1 MRYHSAPCAGC
12 GKVRIG
18 TVSRAPN
25 MRAKLPPKKVEA
37 GSDESALRQRILG
50 AAFSAF
56 TELGYS
62 RTSTLEIATRARVSK
77 RELYSVIGNKLEVLV
92 ACIRARSERFPVPAE
107 LPDATDREML
117 RAVLARFGE
126 RFLSEVTDPDVVE
139 MFRLAIAEAIRA
151 PEVARA
157 LEEFGRERGRSA
169 LRGALEKARKSAL
182 ISGEPDEIVRQFIVL
197 LWGDLI
203 MNLLLRTVKTPTQAE
218 ISKRSAEAAS
228 ALLVLH
234 PAPRDARKDG

>member
-1 MRYHSAPCAGC
+1 
-12 GKVRIG
+12 
-18 TVSRAPN
+18 
-25 MRAKLPPKKVEA
+25 MRAKPTRRKA
-37 GSDESALRQRILG
+37 AADSDERALRERILG

-77 RELYSVIGNKLEVLV
+77 RELYSLVGNKLEVLV
-92 ACIRARSERFPVPAE
+92 TCIRDRSERFPLPAE
-107 LPDATDREML
+107 LPDATDREVL
-117 RAVLARFGE
+117 RAVLTRFGE
-126 RFLSEVTDPDVVE
+126 RFLREVSDPDVVE

-157 LEEFGRERGRSA
+157 LEEFGRERGRSV
-169 LRGALEKARKSAL
+169 LRGALARACEGAL
-182 ISGEPDEIVRQFIVL
+182 ISGEPDEMARRFFVL

-203 MNLLLRTVKTPTQAE
+203 MNLLLRIVKTPTEAE
-218 ISKRSAEAAS
+218 IARRSAEAAS

-234 PAPRDARKDG
+234 PAPGDAREEG

>member
-1 MRYHSAPCAGC
+1 MKTKPTRRNAAAES
-12 GKVRIG
+12 
-18 TVSRAPN
+18 
-25 MRAKLPPKKVEA
+25 E
-37 GSDESALRQRILG
+37 DSALRQRILG

-77 RELYSVIGNKLEVLV
+77 RELYSLVGNKLEVLV
-92 ACIRARSERFPVPAE
+92 ACIRDRSERFPLPAE
-107 LPDATDREML
+107 LPDSTDREML
-117 RAVLARFGE
+117 KAVLTRFGE
-126 RFLSEVTDPDVVE
+126 RFLREVADPNVVE

-157 LEEFGRERGRSA
+157 LEEFGRERGRSV
-169 LRGALEKARKSAL
+169 LRGALAKARENAL
-182 ISGEPDEIVRQFIVL
+182 ISGEPDETVRQFFVL

-203 MNLLLRTVKTPTQAE
+203 MNLLLRTVKAPTEAE
-218 ISKRSAEAAS
+218 IARRSAEAAS

>member
-1 MRYHSAPCAGC
+1 
-12 GKVRIG
+12 
-18 TVSRAPN
+18 
-25 MRAKLPPKKVEA
+25 MRAKPTREKA
-37 GSDESALRQRILG
+37 AADTDEPALRERILG

-77 RELYSVIGNKLEVLV
+77 RELYSLVGNKLEVLV
-92 ACIRARSERFPVPAE
+92 ACIRDRSERFPLPAE
-107 LPDATDREML
+107 LPDSTDREML
-117 RAVLARFGE
+117 TAMLTRFGQ
-126 RFLSEVTDPDVVE
+126 RFLSEVTDTDVVE

-157 LEEFGRERGRSA
+157 LEEFGRERGRSV
-169 LRGALEKARKSAL
+169 LRGALAKARDSAL
-182 ISGEPDEIVRQFIVL
+182 IAGEPDEMTRQFFAL

-203 MNLLLRTVKTPTQAE
+203 MNLLLRTVKTPGEAE
-218 ISKRSAEAAS
+218 IARRSAEAAS

-234 PAPRDARKDG
+234 PAARDARRSR